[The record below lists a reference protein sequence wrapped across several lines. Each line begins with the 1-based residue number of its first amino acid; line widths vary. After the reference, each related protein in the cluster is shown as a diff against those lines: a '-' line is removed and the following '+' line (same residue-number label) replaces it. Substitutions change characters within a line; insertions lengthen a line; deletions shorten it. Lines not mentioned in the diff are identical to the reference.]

1 MILKSPSVLR
11 GIMMENNLERYR
23 LTRDEYY
30 ALRTIFGLVSSYELN
45 LDKLEKRIKTI
56 PGGWRDA
63 KLIAS

>member
-1 MILKSPSVLR
+1 
-11 GIMMENNLERYR
+11 MENNLERYR

-30 ALRTIFGLVSSYELN
+30 ALRTISGLVSSYELN